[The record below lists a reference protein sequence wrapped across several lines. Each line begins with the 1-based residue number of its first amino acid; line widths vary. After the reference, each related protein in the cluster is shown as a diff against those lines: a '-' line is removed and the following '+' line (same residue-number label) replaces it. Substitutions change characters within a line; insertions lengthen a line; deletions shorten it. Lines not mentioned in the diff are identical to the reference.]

1 MLYFEEHIFRKPI
14 VIPAFGACLLYI
26 SPGGSVGDMSD
37 MSYVWRG
44 DRLLFFLVM
53 IIFSDFCGYDFK
65 NQPK

>member
-1 MLYFEEHIFRKPI
+1 M
-14 VIPAFGACLLYI
+14 IPAFGACLLYI

-44 DRLLFFLVM
+44 GRFLVM